1 MKVTDILISQHAPL
15 AASSPYPAI
24 EAAYGVKISF
34 NPFFVIEAVSSKEF
48 RSQRINVLDYTAV
61 VFSSKTAIDAYFH
74 LCEELRIKV
83 PETMKYFCSTESVAK
98 YLQKYIVYRKRKI
111 FFGSGTADSLIA
123 EIGSKHSGE
132 RFLLATSGSSGNDF
146 TRAFTA
152 AKLDFTPAMF
162 VKPVSQDIRG
172 LDLSKFQLIVLYNN
186 YDVKSLYENFPEYK
200 QGDCAFIAFGKS
212 VASAMKEA
220 GLEVAIAAPTPEVPS
235 VAKAIEVFLDSQ
247 K

>member
-132 RFLLATSGSSGNDF
+132 
-146 TRAFTA
+146 
-152 AKLDFTPAMF
+152 
-162 VKPVSQDIRG
+162 
-172 LDLSKFQLIVLYNN
+172 
-186 YDVKSLYENFPEYK
+186 SLK
-200 QGDCAFIAFGKS
+200 C
-212 VASAMKEA
+212 
-220 GLEVAIAAPTPEVPS
+220 
-235 VAKAIEVFLDSQ
+235 
-247 K
+247 

>member
-1 MKVTDILISQHAPL
+1 ML
-15 AASSPYPAI
+15 
-24 EAAYGVKISF
+24 
-34 NPFFVIEAVSSKEF
+34 
-48 RSQRINVLDYTAV
+48 
-61 VFSSKTAIDAYFH
+61 
-74 LCEELRIKV
+74 
-83 PETMKYFCSTESVAK
+83 
-98 YLQKYIVYRKRKI
+98 
-111 FFGSGTADSLIA
+111 
-123 EIGSKHSGE
+123 
-132 RFLLATSGSSGNDF
+132 
-146 TRAFTA
+146 
-152 AKLDFTPAMF
+152 